1 MQDISGVAPFWSF
14 SIESSA
20 RRWWTKMQW
29 IAVCSCINSWER
41 PLRCQ
46 LTLDAHLI
54 FTTWSTIIRFRKNLW
69 YRYRYIPHFT
79 EEKWLPKVTYSS
91 WGRNTHLGFKLR
103 QPGCG
108 VHALTMSSCARC
120 GYHMSGVFKFVPNFK
135 LEQIFEI
142 CSNFTYSPLLS
153 SYTNKISKKAQYL
166 VIYSTYATCLTVR
179 KGGAILSHLHIFV

>member
-54 FTTWSTIIRFRKNLW
+54 FTTRSTIIRFRKNLW

-79 EEKWLPKVTYSS
+79 ERKSDCLRLHTVHGGATHTWDSS
-91 WGRNTHLGFKLR
+91 WGSLAVECMLSLC
-103 QPGCG
+103 QA
-108 VHALTMSSCARC
+108 ALA
-120 GYHMSGVFKFVPNFK
+120 VA
-135 LEQIFEI
+135 I
-142 CSNFTYSPLLS
+142 
-153 SYTNKISKKAQYL
+153 
-166 VIYSTYATCLTVR
+166 TCL
-179 KGGAILSHLHIFV
+179 GSSNLSQILNWNKYLKFAPISHILPCYLHTPIKYLKKPSI